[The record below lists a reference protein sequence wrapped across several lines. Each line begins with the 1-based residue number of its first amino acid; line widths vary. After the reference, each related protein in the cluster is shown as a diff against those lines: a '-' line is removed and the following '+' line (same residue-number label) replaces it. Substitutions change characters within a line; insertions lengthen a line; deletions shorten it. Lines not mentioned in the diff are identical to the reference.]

1 MSKTVL
7 NDDIESKAG
16 DLDKQTSMNE
26 FFGKNEKMGE
36 NEIDGN
42 HIVSRKTD
50 CGLRPLFR
58 FGFFGLFSSS
68 SWFKILKLFIEVF

>member
-26 FFGKNEKMGE
+26 FFGKHEKEGNEL
-36 NEIDGN
+36 DGN
-42 HIVSRKTD
+42 KMVIKQTLS
-50 CGLRPLFR
+50 
-58 FGFFGLFSSS
+58 
-68 SWFKILKLFIEVF
+68 